1 MSANGLKALHAL
13 RNAYAVKIG
22 TTKKGTKNGNAANK
36 QWQNTNLRLQKE
48 LLGALHKYLPNYLKT
63 GKIPEGPEGPD
74 PTVRTMIQTY
84 LSAEKQLKNVAQQ
97 VNLTNSKTAKAT
109 LSAAKFALKLQH
121 QFIRSHAKKIADAK
135 VAQALYLLEIRALRR
150 LRNRNKSSHAVEKAR
165 LILVIKGITSKRNE
179 LSARIKALNIYSEKQ
194 KKAYAELR
202 KALKL
207 AEQQHASRRAK
218 LESQHAK
225 ALANRNSANAETKRK
240 AEEKLAA
247 LQAQANRNVA
257 EARAAT
263 AAAELARNEATRN
276 SAAAAARANAAGA
289 AANRA
294 GATAAEHQKAAEAA
308 AAAQLAAQAAQAA
321 AERARNAAKLEME
334 EAKAAANQAKSNAA
348 GSAAARAAANRAL
361 KAAQTER
368 NAARAATAAKQ
379 AEINASK
386 SANAQLKIA
395 LRAAEH
401 EKEELSKRVA
411 AATAAEAE
419 AARKA
424 QMATIAAAWKGA
436 ARGAALLGTASN
448 ANFAEL
454 KNLVNKFKKSGHFTG
469 NNANLQELIN
479 RVNKTNKNVTLNAFN
494 TALKSWIKGHQ
505 TNIHTKTK
513 NVTNPFTAWNL
524 GAQALGKKGRP
535 MYGRSSN
542 PLYNVQNN
550 LINKEHTIYKLY
562 KGGELKN
569 NVGLTAYKA
578 YLRSLAA
585 YKNAKAANNAAKA
598 AAPARPRPA
607 PVPSASQIISK
618 LKLGTKSGF
627 RWKSQ
632 NSLIQ
637 GKNGK
642 YYVSPATG
650 YVYVKHNGEYYPVVG
665 NKNSNSVYPVNT
677 KTPLRRQLGEPRGYS
692 SKNLP

>member
-1 MSANGLKALHAL
+1 M
-13 RNAYAVKIG
+13 
-22 TTKKGTKNGNAANK
+22 
-36 QWQNTNLRLQKE
+36 E
-48 LLGALHKYLPNYLKT
+48 C
-63 GKIPEGPEGPD
+63 
-74 PTVRTMIQTY
+74 TVREV
-84 LSAEKQLKNVAQQ
+84 L
-97 VNLTNSKTAKAT
+97 
-109 LSAAKFALKLQH
+109 
-121 QFIRSHAKKIADAK
+121 
-135 VAQALYLLEIRALRR
+135 
-150 LRNRNKSSHAVEKAR
+150 
-165 LILVIKGITSKRNE
+165 
-179 LSARIKALNIYSEKQ
+179 ALN
-194 KKAYAELR
+194 
-202 KALKL
+202 
-207 AEQQHASRRAK
+207 
-218 LESQHAK
+218 
-225 ALANRNSANAETKRK
+225 
-240 AEEKLAA
+240 
-247 LQAQANRNVA
+247 
-257 EARAAT
+257 
-263 AAAELARNEATRN
+263 
-276 SAAAAARANAAGA
+276 
-289 AANRA
+289 
-294 GATAAEHQKAAEAA
+294 
-308 AAAQLAAQAAQAA
+308 
-321 AERARNAAKLEME
+321 
-334 EAKAAANQAKSNAA
+334 
-348 GSAAARAAANRAL
+348 
-361 KAAQTER
+361 
-368 NAARAATAAKQ
+368 
-379 AEINASK
+379 
-386 SANAQLKIA
+386 
-395 LRAAEH
+395 
-401 EKEELSKRVA
+401 
-411 AATAAEAE
+411 
-419 AARKA
+419 
-424 QMATIAAAWKGA
+424 
-436 ARGAALLGTASN
+436 
-448 ANFAEL
+448 AEL

-650 YVYVKHNGEYYPVVG
+650 YVYVKHNGEYIWKEANELTYDDEILMCIQGTEDKKCEKENNWSLEFG
-665 NKNSNSVYPVNT
+665 NFSFNQLNIPCLVSVTIPIIDFILDICSCRFILIN
-677 KTPLRRQLGEPRGYS
+677 Q
-692 SKNLP
+692 